1 MMTLREEDDQTV
13 DDERKEA
20 FIKEI
25 KKKVKA
31 MKKSKFRTTNF
42 SLIEY
47 FVDNDFQ
54 PLNKN
59 FLMWR
64 R

>member
-1 MMTLREEDDQTV
+1 MMKLREEDDQTV
-13 DDERKEA
+13 DDERNKA

-47 FVDNDFQ
+47 FVDNDF
-54 PLNKN
+54 
-59 FLMWR
+59 
-64 R
+64 